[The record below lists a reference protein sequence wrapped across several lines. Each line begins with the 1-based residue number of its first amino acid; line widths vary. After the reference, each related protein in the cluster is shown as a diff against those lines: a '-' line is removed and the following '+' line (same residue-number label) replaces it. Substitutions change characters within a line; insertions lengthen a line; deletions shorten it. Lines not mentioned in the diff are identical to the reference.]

1 MAIVSADGGRWPS
14 DALAE
19 IFRPQGLIFIEARSR
34 HRFGGVARLQALYA
48 PVRRGEA
55 RTEDRAC

>member
-19 IFRPQGLIFIEARSR
+19 IFRPPRLLLVEARSR
-34 HRFGGVARLQALYA
+34 HRSSGAAPPRALCA
-48 PVRRGEA
+48 PVP
-55 RTEDRAC
+55 